1 MSSIN
6 KTAGEYINV
15 YSDPAVLP
23 LETAHAR
30 AHTWTL
36 LKPFRRSSANRRSV
50 PSRRENSEIAISL
63 PFFTGSS
70 DDFSLDFFF
79 TSVVLIRG
87 WWNLWQSSGT
97 KEMQAWWIDAGLQ
110 YSFAI
115 TTGVRLRPVMR
126 GGTLPFRERR
136 SSPLCCAA
144 LLLHQFY
151 TRTRADTHVNCN
163 MIKRASKISLI
174 KFDSS
179 SRS

>member
-70 DDFSLDFFF
+70 DDFSLDFF
-79 TSVVLIRG
+79 
-87 WWNLWQSSGT
+87 
-97 KEMQAWWIDAGLQ
+97 
-110 YSFAI
+110 
-115 TTGVRLRPVMR
+115 
-126 GGTLPFRERR
+126 
-136 SSPLCCAA
+136 
-144 LLLHQFY
+144 LHQRGINSWMMKFMAVLGDE
-151 TRTRADTHVNCN
+151 RNAGPVDRRGLAILVCN
-163 MIKRASKISLI
+163 HYGCPIKAGYARRNPPLSRKTIVSTLLRGLFAPPILYSDAS
-174 KFDSS
+174 
-179 SRS
+179 RHPC